1 MADSTIKR
9 TQGADK
15 PVAAVD
21 IGATKTVVARFEND
35 QVHQIARFPTPRDPR
50 ELVEQIT
57 ATLQTAS
64 LTGTAIDRVG
74 VGAPGPLDSRAG
86 RFLKLPNLPEW
97 ENFPVVTALE
107 EQLEAPV
114 RLEND
119 ATAGAL
125 GEALYGKGKS
135 YRSMFY
141 ITLSTGV
148 GAGLIIDGKIFSG
161 YRGLAGEVHAIDPG
175 TFFGRERGE
184 TIIERASGPG
194 MVRSARRLLQEGMAS
209 SLREESL
216 DTYTLFAALD
226 QGDPLA
232 RQVAQ
237 SARDAVAGL
246 LVSVLTIVAPE
257 VIVIGG
263 GLCTESRWL
272 VDPIRERVREAL
284 SIPEL
289 REIPLERAELWD
301 TAVLFGAAHL

>member
-1 MADSTIKR
+1 MADSTTK
-9 TQGADK
+9 TPQGAEK

-21 IGATKTVVARFEND
+21 IGATKTVVARFENH
-35 QVHQIARFPTPRDPR
+35 QVQQIARFPTPRNPR
-50 ELVEQIT
+50 HMVDEIT
-57 ATLQTAS
+57 ATLREAS

-74 VGAPGPLDSRAG
+74 VGAPGPLDAQAG

-97 ENFPVVTALE
+97 EGFPFVEALE
-107 EQLEAPV
+107 EATGAPV
-114 RLEND
+114 RFEND

-125 GEALYGKGKS
+125 GEALYGKGRS

-148 GAGLIIDGKIFSG
+148 GAGLIIDGTIFPG
-161 YRGLAGEVHAIDPG
+161 YRGLAGEVHALDPG
-175 TFFGRERGE
+175 TFFGGETGE

-194 MVRSARRLLQEGMAS
+194 MVRAARRLLATGMAS
-209 SLREESL
+209 SLQEESL
-216 DTYTLFAALD
+216 DTYALFAALD
-226 QGDPLA
+226 RGDPLA
-232 RQVAQ
+232 QEVAR

-289 REIPLERAELWD
+289 RDVPLERAELWD
-301 TAVLFGAAHL
+301 KAVLFGAARL